1 MLVSYVTYVGI
12 EMPLGGLE
20 SMCFPNKKPSPKPIV
35 EIREKSLPLESAE
48 HDVEAATT
56 TTATVTPELPTDA
69 KIETETQK
77 EDERVVDIKTEGEE
91 VTEPPVKNF
100 ESV

>member
-1 MLVSYVTYVGI
+1 MVSYVTYVGI

-35 EIREKSLPLESAE
+35 EIREKSLPLESVD

-56 TTATVTPELPTDA
+56 ITATVTAELPTEA

-77 EDERVVDIKTEGEE
+77 EDERGRDIKTESEE
-91 VTEPPVKNF
+91 VPQLPVKSF

>member
-1 MLVSYVTYVGI
+1 MVSYVTYVGI

-35 EIREKSLPLESAE
+35 EIREKSLPLESV
-48 HDVEAATT
+48 DNDIEAATT
-56 TTATVTPELPTDA
+56 ITATVTSELPTEA

-77 EDERVVDIKTEGEE
+77 EDERGRDIKTESEE
-91 VTEPPVKNF
+91 VPQLPVKSF